1 MCVGVAGP
9 HRAHRPSRGEPRTA
23 GCHQTTVTPH
33 PHYYDPD
40 ARHQNPARRRKWQ
53 PTPARSGSPWTGD
66 PGGLRS
72 TGSQRGGRVWA
83 HSTHCPRR
91 CAQHWREPP
100 FQHHPFQHSAHS
112 WERRD
117 SIIPAGQEVG
127 GGGAQ
132 SHQLLRTQGGP
143 SSNRGPLATAPHLH
157 ALPLG
162 VCPQAPSPASSAPGP
177 PAAED
182 TGWSKLKPRPS
193 GHCPPPPRPPSRCLP
208 AGTQSGQLC
217 PWARTCCFVPG
228 SRRNPVRPALP
239 LGTHLPL
246 RPQVP

>member
-53 PTPARSGSPWTGD
+53 PTPARSGSPWTGE

-127 GGGAQ
+127 GGC
-132 SHQLLRTQGGP
+132 TE
-143 SSNRGPLATAPHLH
+143 
-157 ALPLG
+157 
-162 VCPQAPSPASSAPGP
+162 P

-208 AGTQSGQLC
+208 AGTQPGQLC
-217 PWARTCCFVPG
+217 PWATSC
-228 SRRNPVRPALP
+228 
-239 LGTHLPL
+239 
-246 RPQVP
+246 

>member
-53 PTPARSGSPWTGD
+53 PTPAFLLEKPMDRGAWRAAVHGVE
-66 PGGLRS
+66 
-72 TGSQRGGRVWA
+72 RGGRVWA

-117 SIIPAGQEVG
+117 SIVPAGQEVR
-127 GGGAQ
+127 GGAQ

-162 VCPQAPSPASSAPGP
+162 VCPQAPSPASSAPGHAL
-177 PAAED
+177 AALSPD
-182 TGWSKLKPRPS
+182 
-193 GHCPPPPRPPSRCLP
+193 P

>member
-1 MCVGVAGP
+1 MTLTLAT
-9 HRAHRPSRGEPRTA
+9 RI
-23 GCHQTTVTPH
+23 
-33 PHYYDPD
+33 
-40 ARHQNPARRRKWQ
+40 Q
-53 PTPARSGSPWTGD
+53 PGGGSGSPLQ
-66 PGGLRS
+66 PGVEAHGQGSLVGCGPRGRKEADASGHTARTVPGAVPS
-72 TGSQRGGRVWA
+72 TGVNHPSNITPSNTQHTAGREGTA
-83 HSTHCPRR
+83 SSPLDRR
-91 CAQHWREPP
+91 W
-100 FQHHPFQHSAHS
+100 
-112 WERRD
+112 
-117 SIIPAGQEVG
+117 G
-127 GGGAQ
+127 GGC
-132 SHQLLRTQGGP
+132 TE
-143 SSNRGPLATAPHLH
+143 
-157 ALPLG
+157 
-162 VCPQAPSPASSAPGP
+162 P